1 MKWNKNAASQK
12 GRVFRSGL
20 LSTAMLAAVL
30 VLAVL
35 LNLLVRAIPAKYT
48 EFDLSEAK
56 MYTLS
61 DSTKTLVE
69 GLEKD
74 VHIYYLCETGSEDAI
89 ITKLLDHYAAESGH
103 LSWEQKD
110 PTLYPTFA
118 AKYGAENVS
127 SGSLIVTCGENS
139 TVLDAADLYEYD
151 YTDYYT
157 TGSASVTFGGEK
169 QITSAIYKLTAAG
182 QSHAYYT
189 TNHGEQTLTDS
200 LIDALDAQNIDA
212 QPLDLLTSTI
222 PEDCDLL
229 IIDDLGTEM
238 NSTFVQSA
246 LYQLI
251 NGRLLGMKSTIIST
265 NLTPEDIGRRYSQQ
279 VYSRIEGEY
288 TILPFIG
295 TDIRQLKRQRGEK

>member
-1 MKWNKNAASQK
+1 MMKWNKNASSQK

-35 LNLLVRAIPAKYT
+35 LNLLVRAIPTKYT

-61 DSTKTLVE
+61 DSTKALVE

-118 AKYGAENVS
+118 AKYGTENVS
-127 SGSLIVTCGENS
+127 TGSLIVTCGENS
-139 TVLDAADLYEYD
+139 TVLDAAVSSELLKNIFFVKAPMHDGAVIVRHGRVLGAGCMLPLSKNVNLSRDLGMRHRAGIGMSENSD
-151 YTDYYT
+151 AVVVIVSEE
-157 TGSASVTFGGEK
+157 TGSISVAIGGMLKRHLKPETLENLLRNELLPREEDSEDRLKFNLLNLLRSKKNGGE
-169 QITSAIYKLTAAG
+169 
-182 QSHAYYT
+182 
-189 TNHGEQTLTDS
+189 E
-200 LIDALDAQNIDA
+200 DA
-212 QPLDLLTSTI
+212 
-222 PEDCDLL
+222 
-229 IIDDLGTEM
+229 
-238 NSTFVQSA
+238 
-246 LYQLI
+246 
-251 NGRLLGMKSTIIST
+251 
-265 NLTPEDIGRRYSQQ
+265 
-279 VYSRIEGEY
+279 
-288 TILPFIG
+288 
-295 TDIRQLKRQRGEK
+295 

>member
-139 TVLDAADLYEYD
+139 TVLDAADM
-151 YTDYYT
+151 
-157 TGSASVTFGGEK
+157 
-169 QITSAIYKLTAAG
+169 
-182 QSHAYYT
+182 
-189 TNHGEQTLTDS
+189 
-200 LIDALDAQNIDA
+200 
-212 QPLDLLTSTI
+212 PTI
-222 PEDCDLL
+222 PP
-229 IIDDLGTEM
+229 T
-238 NSTFVQSA
+238 TA
-246 LYQLI
+246 
-251 NGRLLGMKSTIIST
+251 
-265 NLTPEDIGRRYSQQ
+265 
-279 VYSRIEGEY
+279 SR
-288 TILPFIG
+288 P
-295 TDIRQLKRQRGEK
+295 

>member
-61 DSTKTLVE
+61 DSTKALVE

-110 PTLYPTFA
+110 PTRYPTFA

-139 TVLDAADLYEYD
+139 TVLDAFFQGAAYSD
-151 YTDYYT
+151 
-157 TGSASVTFGGEK
+157 
-169 QITSAIYKLTAAG
+169 IAIGIMKNGFL
-182 QSHAYYT
+182 QL
-189 TNHGEQTLTDS
+189 QV
-200 LIDALDAQNIDA
+200 
-212 QPLDLLTSTI
+212 
-222 PEDCDLL
+222 LL
-229 IIDDLGTEM
+229 I
-238 NSTFVQSA
+238 
-246 LYQLI
+246 
-251 NGRLLGMKSTIIST
+251 
-265 NLTPEDIGRRYSQQ
+265 
-279 VYSRIEGEY
+279 
-288 TILPFIG
+288 
-295 TDIRQLKRQRGEK
+295 